1 MIIRFFCES
10 RLFSSRRYSSH
21 REWFDEVGIACFSDR
36 FLHMSVGVIEMPWDI
51 VWIRL
56 VTVLVRRLPYF
67 FSNVYVVELWGT
79 LIPENESYK
88 WKAFVDVSADCHTER
103 AEKFHNVLIVFH
115 RRLWFFFTISESQHT
130 ERRRTKLDVELWVT
144 LERITVSKWET
155 RPFISLPCTHGAR
168 KISVFLAN
176 VRNIFSHPLRFRFFY
191 AYGRSLTES
200 KRLSGYKVFLYYEK
214 WDPYPIILVF
224 TYLVA
229 PMCAHV
235 YTFQDSTSRLYR

>member
-1 MIIRFFCES
+1 MRH
-10 RLFSSRRYSSH
+10 RVDSSRDG
-21 REWFDEVGIACFSDR
+21 FGQK
-36 FLHMSVGVIEMPWDI
+36 
-51 VWIRL
+51 
-56 VTVLVRRLPYF
+56 VTIFF

-176 VRNIFSHPLRFRFFY
+176 VRNIFSHPLRFRFFTRTVVLLRN
-191 AYGRSLTES
+191 RSDYRGIRFFCIMKSGIPTPSFLFLHTLLRLCARTFIRFRTVRVVSIDRTIVFKLTLHRHVTDIYIQGPFTWV
-200 KRLSGYKVFLYYEK
+200 RLVTEK
-214 WDPYPIILVF
+214 IW
-224 TYLVA
+224 
-229 PMCAHV
+229 
-235 YTFQDSTSRLYR
+235 